1 MGTLTEP
8 KQQAAVAGDPIDEAE
23 ERMTARPPKTRIA
36 ASVDLSDNARGW
48 GYGHPV
54 RGDL

>member
-1 MGTLTEP
+1 MTEL
-8 KQQAAVAGDPIDEAE
+8 KQQAAMASDPVDEAE
-23 ERMTARPPKTRIA
+23 ERMTAWPPKTRIA

-48 GYGHPV
+48 GYGQPV

>member
-1 MGTLTEP
+1 MTEL
-8 KQQAAVAGDPIDEAE
+8 KQQAAVASDPVDEVE

-36 ASVDLSDNARGW
+36 ASVDLSDNASGR